1 MKTILKNVTLLP
13 EYGYQSNPVHITVE
27 DRRITSISTELP
39 DTAGC
44 EVVEGKGNLLIPGF
58 YNIHCHAAM
67 TLFRGYGEDLPLDRW
82 LNERIFPAEDRLTAK
97 SVNVATKLAIAEMLR
112 GGIVSFS
119 DMYMFED
126 AVADA
131 VAEYGIKANLSR
143 SIVSFDP
150 DIDIRADSRFT
161 ETMDLIRGYHG
172 YDDGRIRVDLSLH
185 AEYTNVPRACRYL
198 ADYAKAY
205 GFGMQ
210 IHLSETEKEHRE
222 CIERHGKTPA
232 EFFLSTGVL
241 DVPVTAAH
249 CVWVEDHDIEI
260 LAQKGVSVAHN
271 PVSNLKLGSGVMPL
285 RKMLDRG
292 VNVGLGTDGVASNN
306 RLDLLREMQTAAILH
321 KGVSRDPAITVAS
334 EMLPIATVNGA
345 RAQGRNDCGGIAV
358 GNRAD
363 LVLIDRNSLHNMP
376 AYDDYAMLAYSADR
390 SDVMLTMVDG
400 RILYRNGEYT
410 SIDEER
416 LRYEAREVFAHYFD

>member
-13 EYGYQSNPVHITVE
+13 EYGYQSERVHVTVE
-27 DRRITSISTELP
+27 DRRIASISTELP

-161 ETMDLIRGYHG
+161 ETLDLIRGYHG

-185 AEYTNVPRACRYL
+185 AEYTNVPRACRDL
-198 ADYAKAY
+198 ADYAKEY

-222 CIERHGKTPA
+222 CIERH
-232 EFFLSTGVL
+232 
-241 DVPVTAAH
+241 
-249 CVWVEDHDIEI
+249 
-260 LAQKGVSVAHN
+260 
-271 PVSNLKLGSGVMPL
+271 
-285 RKMLDRG
+285 
-292 VNVGLGTDGVASNN
+292 
-306 RLDLLREMQTAAILH
+306 
-321 KGVSRDPAITVAS
+321 
-334 EMLPIATVNGA
+334 
-345 RAQGRNDCGGIAV
+345 
-358 GNRAD
+358 
-363 LVLIDRNSLHNMP
+363 
-376 AYDDYAMLAYSADR
+376 
-390 SDVMLTMVDG
+390 
-400 RILYRNGEYT
+400 
-410 SIDEER
+410 
-416 LRYEAREVFAHYFD
+416 